1 MTTTSNGFLAKL
13 WDKVKSL
20 FHSASGAVH
29 TIVTVADNIANE
41 IKTLEASQIGQFLE
55 TTVETLIPASTGL
68 VNAFR
73 LWLPKIVTDLN
84 WAVKEEGKTD
94 AEKIADAVAYLE
106 SIKGTDAYAAQLNT
120 LNALIQKWLSDN
132 QGAGMTIQQA
142 LTISQVNHNPDLVAA

>member
-1 MTTTSNGFLAKL
+1 MTNFLADL
-13 WDKVKSL
+13 WEKVKSL
-20 FHSASGAVH
+20 FHTATSEVH
-29 TIVTVADNIANE
+29 NIVTIADNIANQ
-41 IKTLEASQIGQFLE
+41 IKTLEASAVGQFLE
-55 TTVETLIPASTGL
+55 ATIETLIPASTGL

-84 WAVKEEGKTD
+84 WAVKEAGKTD

-132 QGAGMTIQQA
+132 QGAGLTIQQA
-142 LTISQVNHNPDLVAA
+142 LTISQVNHNPDLVAV